1 MSDPK
6 SAPQSSA
13 PMAIPAAGGA
23 GIVVPNNTPVAP
35 AIGMIAPQNSF
46 AAEDEQEAAASG
58 GGDKDVAEAVQE
70 KLAQLSVAK
79 DGAGEGE
86 EEEDGEEEE
95 GEEEEEEEEIDYPP
109 AVTALILLQQQHE
122 ELGDRFKKEFAAL
135 LKKYAAL
142 KKPLYESRATI
153 VKDGISAAAAA
164 AVVDGPKQAWA
175 SGEGEGEGAAA
186 AAAARPAAGAAT
198 AEGGEVDKLPNF
210 WLMCFQNHEMTCE
223 MMLGERDEKALSY
236 LIDVRAAYSEDM
248 TGFKLEFE
256 FSEDNEFFSNKVLTK
271 SYEIPNLSDPFA
283 STPTLQ
289 AVEGTEIEWESG
301 MDLTV
306 KLVTKKVKKKS
317 SGGRRGGGGSTTRT
331 VTREEPCKS
340 FFNFFTAPDL
350 EALEAGPDDDED
362 EEAFEEREELVSMD
376 LHLANTIK
384 DEIIPNAVLWYTGA
398 AVDDDGDEDWIP
410 GEDDD
415 DEEDDED
422 GTGGGGGGGGKPKV
436 VAGLFSKNGG
446 GAGGAGGGA
455 GGQEGQQECKQQ

>member
-1 MSDPK
+1 MFF
-6 SAPQSSA
+6 
-13 PMAIPAAGGA
+13 GG
-23 GIVVPNNTPVAP
+23 GIVVTDISGIRGAQR
-35 AIGMIAPQNSF
+35 IISYSF

-79 DGAGEGE
+79 DGAAEGE

-122 ELGDRFKKEFAAL
+122 ELGDGFKKEFAAL

-236 LIDVRAAYSEDM
+236 LIDVRAAYNEDM

-362 EEAFEEREELVSMD
+362 EPRRRSLHFATGLSAEASCCVRGQRRSSRRPGPTAARPPSRGRSSAQFDGSTKALSNAGDWVITSIKFSPVSHCNLTLRPSTFILWFFPPVPCCRD
-376 LHLANTIK
+376 LFATSVFHRLPDIWL
-384 DEIIPNAVLWYTGA
+384 DP
-398 AVDDDGDEDWIP
+398 
-410 GEDDD
+410 
-415 DEEDDED
+415 
-422 GTGGGGGGGGKPKV
+422 
-436 VAGLFSKNGG
+436 
-446 GAGGAGGGA
+446 
-455 GGQEGQQECKQQ
+455 